1 MELLAPDLHLIP
13 SRPAYS
19 FNAYLME
26 GVLIDAGT
34 KGAHGRLRKALN
46 GTRPS
51 AHAITHAHADHQG
64 SSAALCDDFG
74 IELWAGEADADAMAS
89 GDLSDRAP
97 SNLITRW
104 QLRHWAG
111 PAHPVA
117 RRLREGDRVGGFAV
131 LETPGHSPG
140 HVAFWRESDRTLVA
154 GDVLFG
160 RHPLTGRPGLHEP
173 PRMFTLDPALNR
185 ESIRRLAALDPA
197 VACFGH
203 GPPWRDAAALRR
215 FAESLPA

>member
-26 GVLIDAGT
+26 GVLVDAAT
-34 KGAHGRLRKALN
+34 RGAYGRLRKALN

-64 SSAALCDDFG
+64 ASAALCEALG

-97 SNLITRW
+97 SNMITRW

-111 PAHPVA
+111 PAHP
-117 RRLREGDRVGGFAV
+117 
-131 LETPGHSPG
+131 
-140 HVAFWRESDRTLVA
+140 
-154 GDVLFG
+154 G
-160 RHPLTGRPGLHEP
+160 R
-173 PRMFTLDPALNR
+173 
-185 ESIRRLAALDPA
+185 
-197 VACFGH
+197 
-203 GPPWRDAAALRR
+203 AAA
-215 FAESLPA
+215 S